1 MGCSLDLT
9 AWHALQYMIQCKF
22 AEAAKHAGRLV
33 DTHTVILVR
42 TSAWNCFVTA
52 VQYRAH
58 RACGGLVQPGRSC
71 SGWRCL
77 QCFPV

>member
-1 MGCSLDLT
+1 MTLAWAASLGLT

-42 TSAWNCFVTA
+42 PDF
-52 VQYRAH
+52 
-58 RACGGLVQPGRSC
+58 
-71 SGWRCL
+71 
-77 QCFPV
+77 